1 MLCARAP
8 RRSTS
13 GVRLVLPHE
22 AYRVRVVRGIVRGW
36 CEASCEGGARHR
48 ARVVRGTATQPRCAP
63 EMQFATKCSGV
74 LVGTNYQV
82 LWGARGYQLPSALG
96 CSWVPTT
103 KCSGVPVGTNYQ
115 VLWGARGSRLPEPI
129 GGGVARQAMH
139 APPPPRRRTSRTP
152 KVKSRGGGVPG
163 DATHG
168 YTAVGARAA
177 GA

>member
-36 CEASCEGGARHR
+36 CEAQPHS
-48 ARVVRGTATQPRCAP
+48 RVAPQRCNL
-63 EMQFATKCSGV
+63 Q
-74 LVGTNYQV
+74 
-82 LWGARGYQLPSALG
+82 PSALG

-168 YTAVGARAA
+168 YTAVGARLESVLACCRRVELRKSAA
-177 GA
+177 SLRVW